1 MVGSVLEVFDAQVRR
16 GTGQMAPER
25 VVRKAEPGEQGWT
38 GVVWSDLQEDSADR
52 VIAAQL
58 QWLASAEGT
67 GRESEWKLYS
77 HDRPAD
83 LAERLTAALP
93 KTLMITEIAAVPK
106 DTPPSAGHP
115 LRDGDRRGRC
125 RPSLRGRRACLRDRR
140 YPPPLTPAGLVT
152 GQQ

>member
-1 MVGSVLEVFDAQVRR
+1 MEVFDAQVRR

-58 QWLASAEGT
+58 QWLASPEGT

-93 KTLMITEIAAVPK
+93 ETLMITEIAAVPK
-106 DTPPSAGHP
+106 DTPPSAGIRFETVTDVAGVDLLSEVDEPAFGTVDTH
-115 LRDGDRRGRC
+115 LR
-125 RPSLRGRRACLRDRR
+125 
-140 YPPPLTPAGLVT
+140 
-152 GQQ
+152 